1 MEKRVIKI
9 ATGEP
14 RMVPMHI
21 YNDDRLLADY
31 GFMRQDAPSDED
43 DEVVTNDERPKRHG
57 GKPKQDAT
65 SDEAVIEQL

>member
-1 MEKRVIKI
+1 MLHL
-9 ATGEP
+9 TD
-14 RMVPMHI
+14 

-43 DEVVTNDERPKRHG
+43 DEVVTNDESPKRRG
-57 GKPKQDAT
+57 RKPKQDAP